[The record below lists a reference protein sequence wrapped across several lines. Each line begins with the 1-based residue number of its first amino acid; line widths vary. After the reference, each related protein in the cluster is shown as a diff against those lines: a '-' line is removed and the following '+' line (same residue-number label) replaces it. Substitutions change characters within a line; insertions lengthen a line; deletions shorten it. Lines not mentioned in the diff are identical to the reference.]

1 MAPTDASL
9 EALSNLRQ
17 LNPLTGW
24 YIIPILAIVLYI
36 YGVEIKKARETKNWN
51 TVFAGLTVLGLDLI
65 NEIWNALV
73 FAFSNYSAFWTTPSA
88 SAYII
93 LIGWNLE
100 IAFMFSIAGITFA
113 KFLPDDKNKK
123 MLGLPNRWAMAI
135 GFTLFCVIVEIFLN
149 LGNYLIWEYVWWNWY
164 NPIFLNLGNYLIW
177 EYVWWNWYNPVL
189 IFLIG
194 YFHFFVGAFYVYDL
208 PELKDKIKVVG
219 IIYGIGIVL
228 LCIFGPL
235 LGPLGIF

>member
-9 EALSNLRQ
+9 EALSKLRQ

-135 GFTLFCVIVEIFLN
+135 GFSLFCVIVEIFLN
-149 LGNYLIWEYVWWNWY
+149 WGNYLIWEY
-164 NPIFLNLGNYLIW
+164 F
-177 EYVWWNWYNPVL
+177 WWNWYNPVL

-208 PELKDKIKVVG
+208 PELKDKIKIVG
-219 IIYGIGIVL
+219 IIYGVGIIL

>member
-164 NPIFLNLGNYLIW
+164 NP
-177 EYVWWNWYNPVL
+177 VL

>member
-1 MAPTDASL
+1 MTPTDASL
-9 EALSNLRQ
+9 EALSKLRL
-17 LNPLTGW
+17 LNPETGW

-36 YGVEIKKARETKNWN
+36 YGVEIKQARETKNWN

-73 FAFSNYSAFWTTPSA
+73 FAFSNHSAFWTTPSA

-123 MLGLPNRWAMAI
+123 ILGLPNRWAMAI
-135 GFTLFCVIVEIFLN
+135 GFSLFCVVVEIFLN
-149 LGNYLIWEYVWWNWY
+149 W
-164 NPIFLNLGNYLIW
+164 GNYLIW

-189 IFLIG
+189 IFLMG

-219 IIYGIGIVL
+219 IIYGVGIIL

>member
-1 MAPTDASL
+1 MTPTDASL
-9 EALSNLRQ
+9 EALSKLRL
-17 LNPLTGW
+17 LNPETGW

-36 YGVEIKKARETKNWN
+36 YGVEIKNARETKNWN

-73 FAFSNYSAFWTTPSA
+73 FAFSNYSAFWNTPSA

-113 KFLPDDKNKK
+113 KFLPDDKNEKI
-123 MLGLPNRWAMAI
+123 LGLPNRWAMAI
-135 GFTLFCVIVEIFLN
+135 GFAIFCVAVEIFLN
-149 LGNYLIWEYVWWNWY
+149 WGD
-164 NPIFLNLGNYLIW
+164 YLIW

-219 IIYGIGIVL
+219 IIYRVGIIL

>member
-1 MAPTDASL
+1 MTPTDASL
-9 EALSNLRQ
+9 EALSKLRQ
-17 LNPLTGW
+17 LNPETGW

-36 YGVEIKKARETKNWN
+36 YATEIKQARETKNWS
-51 TVFAGLTVLGLDLI
+51 TVFAGLTILGLDLI
-65 NEIWNALV
+65 NEIWNGLV

-100 IAFMFSIAGITFA
+100 IAFMFSIAGILFA
-113 KFLPDDKNKK
+113 KLLPDDKNQKI
-123 MLGLPNRWAMAI
+123 LGLPNRWALAI
-135 GFTLFCVIVEIFLN
+135 GFALFCVVVEIFLN
-149 LGNYLIWEYVWWNWY
+149 W
-164 NPIFLNLGNYLIW
+164 GNYLIW

-219 IIYGIGIVL
+219 IIYGVGIIL
-228 LCIFGPL
+228 LCIFGPI

>member
-1 MAPTDASL
+1 MTPTDASL
-9 EALSNLRQ
+9 EALSKLRL
-17 LNPLTGW
+17 LNPETGW

-36 YGVEIKKARETKNWN
+36 YGVEIKQARETKNWN

-123 MLGLPNRWAMAI
+123 ILGLPNRWAMAI
-135 GFTLFCVIVEIFLN
+135 GFSLFCVVVEIFLN
-149 LGNYLIWEYVWWNWY
+149 W
-164 NPIFLNLGNYLIW
+164 GNYLIW

-219 IIYGIGIVL
+219 IIYGVGIIL

>member
-1 MAPTDASL
+1 MTPTDASL
-9 EALSNLRQ
+9 EALSKLRQ
-17 LNPLTGW
+17 LNPETGW

-36 YGVEIKKARETKNWN
+36 YGVEIKNARETKNWN

-73 FAFSNYSAFWTTPSA
+73 FTFSNYSAFWTTPSA

-113 KFLPDDKNKK
+113 KFLPDDKSKK
-123 MLGLPNRWAMAI
+123 ILGLPNRWAMAI
-135 GFTLFCVIVEIFLN
+135 GFSLFCVVVEIFLN
-149 LGNYLIWEYVWWNWY
+149 W
-164 NPIFLNLGNYLIW
+164 GNYLIW

-219 IIYGIGIVL
+219 IIYGVGIIL

-235 LGPLGIF
+235 FGPLGIF

>member
-17 LNPLTGW
+17 LNPETGW

-36 YGVEIKKARETKNWN
+36 YGVEIKNARETKNWN

-123 MLGLPNRWAMAI
+123 ILGLPNRWAMAI
-135 GFTLFCVIVEIFLN
+135 GFSLFCVVVEIFLN
-149 LGNYLIWEYVWWNWY
+149 W
-164 NPIFLNLGNYLIW
+164 GNYLIW

-219 IIYGIGIVL
+219 IIYGVGIGL

>member
-1 MAPTDASL
+1 MAPTTAAQ
-9 EALSNLRQ
+9 EALSKLRQ
-17 LNPLTGW
+17 LNPEHGW
-24 YIIPILAIVLYI
+24 YIIPLLAIVLYI

-65 NEIWNALV
+65 NELWNALV
-73 FAFSNYSAFWTTPSA
+73 FAFTNYSAFWTTPGA

-93 LIGWNLE
+93 LIGWNIE
-100 IAFMFSIAGITFA
+100 IAFMFSLAGIIFA

-123 MLGLPNRWAMAI
+123 MLRLPNRWAYAI
-135 GFTLFCVIVEIFLN
+135 GFSLFCVIVEIFLN
-149 LGNYLIWEYVWWNWY
+149 WGNYLIWEYPWWHWY
-164 NPIFLNLGNYLIW
+164 NPI
-177 EYVWWNWYNPVL
+177 L
-189 IFLIG
+189 IFFIG

-208 PELKDKIKVVG
+208 PEFKDKVKVVG

>member
-36 YGVEIKKARETKNWN
+36 YGVEIKNARETKNWS

-135 GFTLFCVIVEIFLN
+135 GFSLFCVIVEIFLN
-149 LGNYLIWEYVWWNWY
+149 W
-164 NPIFLNLGNYLIW
+164 GNYLIW

-219 IIYGIGIVL
+219 IIYGVAIVL

>member
-1 MAPTDASL
+1 MAPTPASS
-9 EALSNLRQ
+9 EALANLRQ

-36 YGVEIKKARETKNWN
+36 YGVEIKNARETKNWN

-135 GFTLFCVIVEIFLN
+135 GFSLFCVAVEIFLN
-149 LGNYLIWEYVWWNWY
+149 W
-164 NPIFLNLGNYLIW
+164 GNYLIW

-219 IIYGIGIVL
+219 IIYGVGITL